1 MLRRTAC
8 CSKWQL
14 AIRPCIST
22 DDLGLAYDEI
32 ATWVLALVIRK
43 GVHGLVQEDSLSE
56 EGDMQS
62 VTMLAAAKPVPSFSD
77 ELFLVVMMHAI
88 VKKMSLLHFAM
99 NSSQP
104 LCQLPCYATILA
116 STVSSSRRQ
125 GKLGGNS

>member
-56 EGDMQS
+56 EGDMLLK
-62 VTMLAAAKPVPSFSD
+62 VRLVPSFSESVSCVD
-77 ELFLVVMMHAI
+77 DACNCKKDVAFALRHELISAALSAP
-88 VKKMSLLHFAM
+88 LLCD
-99 NSSQP
+99 NS
-104 LCQLPCYATILA
+104 CQYGLQLT
-116 STVSSSRRQ
+116 TT
-125 GKLGGNS
+125 G